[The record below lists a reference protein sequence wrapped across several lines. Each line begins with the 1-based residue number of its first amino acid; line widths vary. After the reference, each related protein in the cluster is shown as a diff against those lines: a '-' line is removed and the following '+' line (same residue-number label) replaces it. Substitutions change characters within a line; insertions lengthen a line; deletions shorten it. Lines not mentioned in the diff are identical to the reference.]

1 MIKNLFKKFS
11 NFPAGIRLALS
22 LAPYGSNPIRYF
34 KYLPSSFGSS
44 DYCLTYHQAKQETPL
59 PVPPKELWLGYGSD
73 ETEYLE
79 SGKQDIE
86 KMVKLISD
94 AGWQIQANYNP
105 ILDLG
110 CGGGRM
116 IRHLRQYAAQSEIW
130 GMDISAPHINWL
142 KTHLSPPF
150 HFAVN
155 TTIPHL
161 PFSDDTFGL
170 IYCGSL
176 FTHIDD
182 LAESWFLELRR
193 LLKPGGVLFCTIHDE
208 HTLNALSKEPFHP
221 IAQVISKGMLRSESG
236 QRPDILVSGQDSD
249 CNVFYKNRYLT
260 NILSGIFQ
268 IKGCAPSA
276 YGYQTGYILSK
287 K

>member
-1 MIKNLFKKFS
+1 MPKLAFSLSNLRK
-11 NFPAGIRLALS
+11 ALRLGLS
-22 LAPYGSNPIRYF
+22 LGSYGSNPIRYF

-44 DYCLTYHQAKQETPL
+44 DYSLTYHPAGQESPL
-59 PVPPKELWLGYGSD
+59 PIPPKALWLGYGNN
-73 ETEYLE
+73 EAEYLE
-79 SGKQDIE
+79 SGKQDVD
-86 KMVKLISD
+86 KMIDLLSA
-94 AGWQIQANYNP
+94 AGWQIRANQNP

-116 IRHLRQYAAQSEIW
+116 IRHLRPYSGQSEIW

-142 KTHLSPPF
+142 KTNISPPF
-150 HFAVN
+150 FFGLN

-161 PFSDDTFGL
+161 PFSDSHFGL

-193 LLKPGGVLFCTIHDE
+193 LLKPGGVLFCTVHDE
-208 HTLNALSKEPFHP
+208 NTLTALAREPFHP
-221 IAQVISKGMLRSESG
+221 IAKVISKTLLAAKT
-236 QRPDILVSGQDSD
+236 QDIPDILVCGQDSD
-249 CNVFYKNRYLT
+249 CNVFYKNRYLAHLLT
-260 NILSGIFQ
+260 SIFQ
-268 IKGCAPSA
+268 IQATVPSA
-276 YGYQTGYILSK
+276 YGYQTAYILSK